1 MQEASH
7 VQGGNAKNGLKGI
20 QSDYPIWTTI
30 SSFFDETRTFLWLWS
45 ESRWEFS
52 TVTTPESVASR
63 FSLVCSNDYQRS
75 LSKVNCF
82 VADLSMFKSYYYQL
96 LSYSSQGIWQYV
108 NVLVCL
114 HGRKNDWR
122 PGIWTSLRQVS
133 YGPQPPSSGL
143 CIFWTKTFLVKGI
156 SFLRSI
162 IWQMPFSTKI
172 RSLSY

>member
-1 MQEASH
+1 MS
-7 VQGGNAKNGLKGI
+7 
-20 QSDYPIWTTI
+20 
-30 SSFFDETRTFLWLWS
+30 
-45 ESRWEFS
+45 
-52 TVTTPESVASR
+52 TPESVASR

-82 VADLSMFKSYYYQL
+82 VADLSMLKSYYYQL

-133 YGPQPPSSGL
+133 YGPQPPSCGL

-156 SFLRSI
+156 SFHRKLI
-162 IWQMPFSTKI
+162 LSTKI
-172 RSLSY
+172 RSRTYYGKVSREKNYSSIGFCPNYPPPPATPSIWTTCTTFFPTSKFMIWQSV